1 MIKLGGRSLKYNKAR
16 KMYILVLLF
25 LMSFFAGSYM
35 MTTNNAA
42 AALNTGV
49 NTGAQQI
56 AKQTKKDKKNNKTR
70 QNCTS
75 ILPSDWCGDND
86 GEAIFKI
93 LDIILYIMTFGVGI
107 LGTLGLITAGI
118 QYTTAGDSEEKTS
131 KAKRKIYE
139 VVLGIVAWALLFVL
153 IKWLLPGGIG

>member
-1 MIKLGGRSLKYNKAR
+1 MIKLGGRSLKYYKAR
-16 KMYILVLLF
+16 KTYILALLF
-25 LMSFFAGSYM
+25 LLGFFAGSYM
-35 MTTNNAA
+35 LTTNNAA
-42 AALNTGV
+42 AVLNTG
-49 NTGAQQI
+49 TQQI
-56 AKQTKKDKKNNKTR
+56 AKKTKKDKKNDKTR

>member
-56 AKQTKKDKKNNKTR
+56 AKQTKKDKK
-70 QNCTS
+70 
-75 ILPSDWCGDND
+75 
-86 GEAIFKI
+86 
-93 LDIILYIMTFGVGI
+93 IIKLGRTVLRFYHPIGVVMMMEK
-107 LGTLGLITAGI
+107 
-118 QYTTAGDSEEKTS
+118 QYLK
-131 KAKRKIYE
+131 Y
-139 VVLGIVAWALLFVL
+139 
-153 IKWLLPGGIG
+153 

>member
-35 MTTNNAA
+35 ITTNNAA
-42 AALNTGV
+42 AALN
-49 NTGAQQI
+49 NSAQQI
-56 AKQTKKDKKNNKTR
+56 AKQTKKDKKNDKTR

>member
-42 AALNTGV
+42 AVL

-56 AKQTKKDKKNNKTR
+56 AKQTKKDKKNDKTR

-75 ILPSDWCGDND
+75 ILPSDWCGNDD